1 LADARVSLAH
11 RGARLIG
18 PAARRLARRCALLVT
33 IALAATALVG
43 AGIPPALDEDRS
55 EPGYCSP
62 DCPLQQH
69 GTHSVAVAPDL
80 SMRGAPTERPRQA
93 PSVFPTQIHP
103 AVTVALDAPRAPPA
117 A

>member
-1 LADARVSLAH
+1 MSRAD

-18 PAARRLARRCALLVT
+18 AAARRLARRGLRLVT

-55 EPGYCSP
+55 EPGFCSP

-69 GTHSVAVAPDL
+69 ATHSVAVAPDL
-80 SMRGAPTERPRQA
+80 SVRAAPTEPPHQA
-93 PSVFPTQIHP
+93 APFLPSHICP
-103 AVTVALDAPRAPPA
+103 AVAIAPDAPRGPPGV
-117 A
+117 